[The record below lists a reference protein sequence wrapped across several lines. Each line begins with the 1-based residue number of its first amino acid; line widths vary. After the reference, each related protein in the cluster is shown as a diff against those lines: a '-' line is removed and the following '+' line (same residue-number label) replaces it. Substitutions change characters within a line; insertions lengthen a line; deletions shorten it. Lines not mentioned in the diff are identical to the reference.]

1 MALGVLASSFVTH
14 YSVCMTECGYC
25 RTPLVQPK
33 TGRRRVFCS
42 GACRVANH
50 RRRDELTPKR
60 HPVPEALR
68 TRNRWILHRQ
78 KRPMAIGGWWA
89 SINDSSVWVSFEEA
103 VYALPHT
110 RADGI
115 GFILNGDGV
124 VCLDL
129 DGCVEDGVI
138 DPLAQAFIDALGTSY
153 VEFSPSR
160 TGLHIWGFSDLER
173 GKVLAGGALKVEMYP
188 NGRFITWTGDAVQ
201 NVPLAPLN
209 VANALRLVE

>member
-1 MALGVLASSFVTH
+1 
-14 YSVCMTECGYC
+14 MTNCYHC
-25 RTPLVQPK
+25 QTPLVQPK
-33 TGRRRVFCS
+33 TGRRRRFCN

-50 RRRDELTPKR
+50 RLRDQLAVRRSS
-60 HPVPEALR
+60 VPAALLER
-68 TRNRWILHRQ
+68 ERWMLHRR
-78 KRPMAIGGWWA
+78 KRPMAVGGWWA
-89 SINDSSVWVSFEEA
+89 SINDSSVWVSYQEA
-103 VYALPHT
+103 QDALKNPQV

-129 DGCVEDGVI
+129 DGCVVDGVI

-153 VEFSPSR
+153 VEFSPSGQ
-160 TGLHIWGFSDLER
+160 GLHIWGFSDLSR

-188 NGRFITWTGDAVQ
+188 NGRFITWTGNVVQDA
-201 NVPLAPLN
+201 PLSVLN

>member
-1 MALGVLASSFVTH
+1 
-14 YSVCMTECGYC
+14 MTNCHQC
-25 RTPLVQPK
+25 QTPLVQPK
-33 TGRRRVFCS
+33 TGRRRRFCS

-50 RRRDELTPKR
+50 RVRDQLTPAPL
-60 HPVPEALR
+60 PVPEALL
-68 TRNRWILHRQ
+68 TRNRWVLHRR
-78 KRPMAIGGWWA
+78 KRPMAVGGWWA
-89 SINDSSVWVSFEEA
+89 SINDSSVWVSYQEA
-103 VYALPHT
+103 VDALADPQV
-110 RADGI
+110 RAEGV

-129 DGCVEDGVI
+129 DGCVVDGVI
-138 DPLAQAFIDALGTSY
+138 DELALAFIDALGTSY

-160 TGLHIWGFSDLER
+160 TGLHIWGFSDLPR

>member
-1 MALGVLASSFVTH
+1 MTICDQCGV
-14 YSVCMTECGYC
+14 
-25 RTPLVQPK
+25 PIVQPK
-33 TGRRRVFCS
+33 TGRRRRFCS

-50 RRRDELTPKR
+50 RVVSEVKPVP
-60 HPVPEALR
+60 HGVPEALLSR
-68 TRNRWILHRQ
+68 DRWILHRQ

-89 SINDSSVWVSFEEA
+89 SINDSSVWVSYREA
-103 VYALPHT
+103 VDALPNT
-110 RADGI
+110 RADGV

-129 DGCVEDGVI
+129 DGCVVDGVI
-138 DPLAQAFIDALGTSY
+138 DPLAQAFIGALGTSY

-173 GKVLAGGALKVEMYP
+173 GRVLAGGALKVEMYP